1 MTDAQATA
9 RPAVL
14 PNHHPSDALLV
25 AYGAGCLGEGL
36 SLAVAVHLAH
46 CPDCRTVLAEV
57 EALGGAL
64 LEDLPPAPLET
75 LSLSATLARLDR
87 EEAPANPCTAA
98 RLRPPRS
105 RTPFPAAPIAAPDP
119 LPVPALPRPLR
130 AYVMSTAGLD
140 GLAWQRLAPGVRRVE
155 LLPRTSSGGA
165 AQLLRIAPGTAL
177 PHHGHGGLELTMVLS
192 GHFSDELGRYGPG
205 DLAEADGHT
214 RHQPIADSHR
224 DCICLIATDAPL
236 RFTGL
241 MGRLMQPF
249 IGL

>member
-1 MTDAQATA
+1 MTASQPAAA
-9 RPAVL
+9 RPLL

-25 AYGAGCLGEGL
+25 AYGAGSLAEGL

-46 CPDCRTVLAEV
+46 CPDCRAALAEV

-64 LEDLPPAPLET
+64 LEELPPSPLET
-75 LSLSATLARLDR
+75 LSLSATLARLDL
-87 EEAPANPCTAA
+87 EEAPANPCKAGRAGPLWGSSRPA
-98 RLRPPRS
+98 RPGPRDGMDLPAPLRP
-105 RTPFPAAPIAAPDP
+105 
-119 LPVPALPRPLR
+119 
-130 AYVMSTAGLD
+130 YVLHATDLD
-140 GLAWQRLAPGVRRVE
+140 GLTWQRLAPGVRRVE
-155 LLPRTSSGGA
+155 LMPRSAAGGA

-177 PHHGHGGLELTMVLS
+177 PHHGHGGLELTVVLS
-192 GHFSDELGRYGPG
+192 GHFADEIGRYGPG
-205 DLAEADGHT
+205 DLAEVDGDT
-214 RHQPIADSHR
+214 DHQPIADSHR

>member
-1 MTDAQATA
+1 MTA
-9 RPAVL
+9 RQPAARQLFL

-25 AYGAGCLGEGL
+25 AYGAGSLGEGL
-36 SLAVAVHLAH
+36 SLAVAVHLAQ
-46 CPDCRTVLAEV
+46 CPDCRATLAEV

-64 LEDLPPAPLET
+64 LEDLPPAPLES
-75 LSLSATLARLDR
+75 LSLSATLDRLER
-87 EEAPANPCTAA
+87 EEAPGNPCKAM
-98 RLRPPRS
+98 RIRPRCS
-105 RTPFPAAPIAAPDP
+105 RPAGPAAAS
-119 LPVPALPRPLR
+119 LPGPLR
-130 AYVMSTAGLD
+130 SYVPSLETLS
-140 GLAWQRLAPGVRRVE
+140 WQRLAPGVRRVE

-177 PHHGHGGLELTMVLS
+177 PHHGHGGLELTVVLS
-192 GHFSDELGRYGPG
+192 GHFADELGRYGPG
-205 DLAEADGHT
+205 DLAEVDGDT
-214 RHQPIADSHR
+214 NHQPIADSHR

>member
-1 MTDAQATA
+1 MIPRQPAGRQPAA
-9 RPAVL
+9 RQGFP

-25 AYGAGCLGEGL
+25 AYGAGSLGEGL
-36 SLAVAVHLAH
+36 SLAVAVHLTH
-46 CPDCRTVLAEV
+46 CPDCRTALAEV

-75 LSLSATLARLDR
+75 LSLAATLDRLER
-87 EEAPANPCTAA
+87 EEAPANPCKAM
-98 RLRPPRS
+98 RIRPHWSKPK
-105 RTPFPAAPIAAPDP
+105 TPSMPDP
-119 LPVPALPRPLR
+119 APTLPRPLR
-130 AYVMSTAGLD
+130 AYVPSLD
-140 GLAWQRLAPGVRRVE
+140 GLSWQRLAPGVRRVE
-155 LLPRTSSGGA
+155 LLPRTASGGA

-177 PHHGHGGLELTMVLS
+177 PHHGHGGLELTVVLS
-192 GHFSDELGRYGPG
+192 GHFADELGRYGPG
-205 DLAEADGHT
+205 DLAEVDGDT
-214 RHQPIADSHR
+214 NHQPIADSHR

>member
-1 MTDAQATA
+1 MTA
-9 RPAVL
+9 RQPAARQLFV

-25 AYGAGCLGEGL
+25 AYGAGSLGEGL

-46 CPDCRTVLAEV
+46 CPDCRATLAEV

-64 LEDLPPAPLET
+64 LEDLPPAPLES
-75 LSLSATLARLDR
+75 LSLAATLDRLER
-87 EEAPANPCTAA
+87 EEAPGNPCKAM
-98 RLRPPRS
+98 RIRPRCS
-105 RTPFPAAPIAAPDP
+105 RPAGPAVAS
-119 LPVPALPRPLR
+119 LPGPLR
-130 AYVMSTAGLD
+130 SYVPSLETLS
-140 GLAWQRLAPGVRRVE
+140 WQRLAPGVRRVE

-177 PHHGHGGLELTMVLS
+177 PHHGHGGLELTVVLS
-192 GHFSDELGRYGPG
+192 GHFADELGRYGPG
-205 DLAEADGHT
+205 DLAEVDGDT
-214 RHQPIADSHR
+214 NHQPIADSHR

>member
-1 MTDAQATA
+1 MTA
-9 RPAVL
+9 RQAFL

-25 AYGAGCLGEGL
+25 AYGAGSLAEGL

-46 CPDCRTVLAEV
+46 CPDCRAALAEV

-64 LEDLPPAPLET
+64 LEELPPAPLES
-75 LSLSATLARLDR
+75 LSLSATLARLDV
-87 EEAPANPCTAA
+87 EEAPANPCKAGRAPLWGSGRPDGPGLRGGTALPTP
-98 RLRPPRS
+98 LRPYVPRA
-105 RTPFPAAPIAAPDP
+105 TE
-119 LPVPALPRPLR
+119 
-130 AYVMSTAGLD
+130 LD

-155 LLPRTSSGGA
+155 LMPRSAAGGA

-177 PHHGHGGLELTMVLS
+177 PHHGHAGLELTVVLS
-192 GHFSDELGRYGPG
+192 GHFADELGRYGPG
-205 DLAEADGHT
+205 DLAEVDGDT
-214 RHQPIADSHR
+214 DHQPIADSHR

>member
-1 MTDAQATA
+1 MTA
-9 RPAVL
+9 RQPAARQLFL

-25 AYGAGCLGEGL
+25 AYGAGSLGEGL

-46 CPDCRTVLAEV
+46 CPDCRATLAEV

-64 LEDLPPAPLET
+64 LEDLPPAPLES
-75 LSLSATLARLDR
+75 LSLSATLDRLER
-87 EEAPANPCTAA
+87 EEAPGNPCKAM
-98 RLRPPRS
+98 RIRPRCSHPAG
-105 RTPFPAAPIAAPDP
+105 PAAAS
-119 LPVPALPRPLR
+119 LPGPLR
-130 AYVMSTAGLD
+130 SYVPSLETLS
-140 GLAWQRLAPGVRRVE
+140 WQRLAPGVRRVE

-165 AQLLRIAPGTAL
+165 AQLLRIALGTAL
-177 PHHGHGGLELTMVLS
+177 PHHGHGGLELTVVLS
-192 GHFSDELGRYGPG
+192 GHFADELGRYGPG
-205 DLAEADGHT
+205 DLAEVDGDT
-214 RHQPIADSHR
+214 NHQPIADSHR

>member
-1 MTDAQATA
+1 MTAHQ
-9 RPAVL
+9 VFL

-25 AYGAGCLGEGL
+25 AYGAGSLAEGL

-46 CPDCRTVLAEV
+46 CPDCRAALAEV

-64 LEDLPPAPLET
+64 LEELPPAPLES
-75 LSLSATLARLDR
+75 LSLSATLARLDL
-87 EEAPANPCTAA
+87 EEAPANPCKAERA
-98 RLRPPRS
+98 GPLWGSRLP
-105 RTPFPAAPIAAPDP
+105 TG
-119 LPVPALPRPLR
+119 PALPAPLR
-130 AYVMSTAGLD
+130 PYVPRATELD
-140 GLAWQRLAPGVRRVE
+140 GLTWQRLAPGVRRVE
-155 LLPRTSSGGA
+155 LMPRSASGGA

-177 PHHGHGGLELTMVLS
+177 PHHSHGGLELTVVLS
-192 GHFSDELGRYGPG
+192 GHFADELGRYGPG
-205 DLAEADGHT
+205 DLAEVDGDT
-214 RHQPIADSHR
+214 DHQPIADSHR

>member
-1 MTDAQATA
+1 MTA
-9 RPAVL
+9 RQPTSAQAVL

-25 AYGAGCLGEGL
+25 AYGAGSLAEGL

-46 CPDCRTVLAEV
+46 CPDCRAALAEV

-64 LEDLPPAPLET
+64 LEELPPAPLET
-75 LSLSATLARLDR
+75 LSLSATLARLDL
-87 EEAPANPCTAA
+87 EEAPANPCKAGRA
-98 RLRPPRS
+98 GALWGSCRPAGPGPRCG
-105 RTPFPAAPIAAPDP
+105 
-119 LPVPALPRPLR
+119 PALPAPLR
-130 AYVMSTAGLD
+130 PYVPRAAELD

-155 LLPRTSSGGA
+155 LMPRSASGGA

-177 PHHGHGGLELTMVLS
+177 PHHGHGGLELTVVLS
-192 GHFSDELGRYGPG
+192 GHFADELGRYGPG
-205 DLAEADGHT
+205 DLAEVDGDT
-214 RHQPIADSHR
+214 DHQPIADSHR

>member
-1 MTDAQATA
+1 MTA
-9 RPAVL
+9 RQPATRQLFV

-25 AYGAGCLGEGL
+25 AYGAGSLGEGL

-46 CPDCRTVLAEV
+46 CPDCRATLAEV

-64 LEDLPPAPLET
+64 LEDLPPAPLES
-75 LSLSATLARLDR
+75 LSLAATLDRLER
-87 EEAPANPCTAA
+87 EEAPGNPCKAMRIRPQCSRPAGPATA
-98 RLRPPRS
+98 S
-105 RTPFPAAPIAAPDP
+105 
-119 LPVPALPRPLR
+119 LPGPLR
-130 AYVMSTAGLD
+130 AYVPSLEN
-140 GLAWQRLAPGVRRVE
+140 LSWQRLAPGVRRVE

-177 PHHGHGGLELTMVLS
+177 PHHGHGGLELTVVLS
-192 GHFSDELGRYGPG
+192 GHFADELGRYGPG
-205 DLAEADGHT
+205 DLAEVDGDT
-214 RHQPIADSHR
+214 NHQPIADSHR

>member
-1 MTDAQATA
+1 MTA
-9 RPAVL
+9 RQPAARQLFL

-25 AYGAGCLGEGL
+25 AYGAGSLGEGL

-46 CPDCRTVLAEV
+46 CPDCRVTLAEV

-64 LEDLPPAPLET
+64 LEDLPPAPLES
-75 LSLSATLARLDR
+75 LSLSATLDRLER
-87 EEAPANPCTAA
+87 EEAPGNPCKAM
-98 RLRPPRS
+98 RIRPRCS
-105 RTPFPAAPIAAPDP
+105 RPAGPAAAS
-119 LPVPALPRPLR
+119 LPGPLR
-130 AYVMSTAGLD
+130 SYVPSLETLS
-140 GLAWQRLAPGVRRVE
+140 WQRLAPGVRRVE

-177 PHHGHGGLELTMVLS
+177 PHHGHGGLELTVVLS
-192 GHFSDELGRYGPG
+192 GHFADELGRYGPG
-205 DLAEADGHT
+205 DLAEVDGDT
-214 RHQPIADSHR
+214 NHQPIADSHR

>member
-1 MTDAQATA
+1 MTARQATA
-9 RPAVL
+9 AQALL

-25 AYGAGCLGEGL
+25 AYGAGSLAEGL

-46 CPDCRTVLAEV
+46 CPDCRAAMAEV

-64 LEDLPPAPLET
+64 LEELPPAPLET
-75 LSLSATLARLDR
+75 LSLSATLARLDL
-87 EEAPANPCTAA
+87 EEAPANPCKAGRA
-98 RLRPPRS
+98 GPLWGSRRPAGPVPRCG
-105 RTPFPAAPIAAPDP
+105 
-119 LPVPALPRPLR
+119 PALPAPLR
-130 AYVMSTAGLD
+130 PYVPRATDLD
-140 GLAWQRLAPGVRRVE
+140 GLTWQRLAPGVRRVE
-155 LLPRTSSGGA
+155 LMPRSAAGGA

-177 PHHGHGGLELTMVLS
+177 PHHGHGGLELTVVLS
-192 GHFSDELGRYGPG
+192 GHFADELGRYGPG
-205 DLAEADGHT
+205 DLAEADSDT
-214 RHQPIADSHR
+214 DHQPIADSHR

>member
-1 MTDAQATA
+1 MTAPHAF
-9 RPAVL
+9 L

-25 AYGAGCLGEGL
+25 AYGAGSLAEGL

-46 CPDCRTVLAEV
+46 CPDCRAALAEV

-64 LEDLPPAPLET
+64 LEELPPAPLET
-75 LSLSATLARLDR
+75 LSLSATLARLDL
-87 EEAPANPCTAA
+87 EEAPANPCKAGRA
-98 RLRPPRS
+98 GLAWGGRRPADPPLLGGPAIPAPLRPYVPR
-105 RTPFPAAPIAAPDP
+105 T
-119 LPVPALPRPLR
+119 
-130 AYVMSTAGLD
+130 TELD
-140 GLAWQRLAPGVRRVE
+140 RLTWQRLAPGVRRVE
-155 LLPRTSSGGA
+155 LMPRSATGGA

-177 PHHGHGGLELTMVLS
+177 PHHGHGGLELTVVLS
-192 GHFSDELGRYGPG
+192 GHFADELGRYGPG
-205 DLAEADGHT
+205 DLAELDGDT
-214 RHQPIADSHR
+214 DHQPIADSHR